1 MSGFATTPAGL
12 SALVR
17 DYALELG
24 FDLVGIGP
32 ATGYGEENDLFG
44 EWIDRGYAGEMKY
57 LERGMPSRKEIGR
70 ILEGARSVVSCALNY
85 NTDNARSTEVGGND
99 RGWISRY
106 AWGDDYHD
114 VMDAMLGELA
124 RYIKDVSPKDSA
136 ARTYV
141 DTGPVLEKAHAGR
154 SGVGWL
160 GKNTCL
166 INQRAG
172 SWLFLGEVITDAELE
187 FDAPAADR
195 CGTCTRCIDA
205 CPTGAI
211 VEPYVLDATKCVS
224 YLTIELKGKIPRE
237 LREGVENN
245 VFGCDVCQDV
255 CPWNRDALF
264 TRKENFLPRRGLLA
278 PELGRLMEIS
288 AEDFSGVFRKS
299 PVKRAKRRGFM
310 RNVLV
315 AVGNSGNKKYI
326 EYVRALLGDE
336 EPLVRAHAVWA
347 LWKLG
352 GRECLS
358 ELSELL
364 ETETDPGVAEEI
376 RLAVDGA
383 ARDAEDGF
391 S

>member
-1 MSGFATTPAGL
+1 MRSGSVNTPAGL

-17 DYALELG
+17 DYALGLG

-32 ATGYGEENDLFG
+32 ATGYGKENDLFG
-44 EWIDRGYAGEMKY
+44 RWIDRGYAGEMKY
-57 LERGMPSRKEIGR
+57 LERGLPSRKEIGR

-85 NTDNARSTEVGGND
+85 NTENPRSTEVGGD
-99 RGWISRY
+99 GRGWISRY

-114 VMDAMLGELA
+114 VMDGMLGELA
-124 RYIKDVSPKDSA
+124 RYIRDVSPKDAA

-172 SWLFLGEVITDAELE
+172 SWLFLGEVITDVELE

-205 CPTGAI
+205 CPTEAI
-211 VEPYVLDATKCVS
+211 VEPYVLDARKCVS
-224 YLTIELKGKIPRE
+224 YLTIELKGKIPHE
-237 LREGVENN
+237 LRDGVENN

-264 TRKENFLPRRGLLA
+264 TMKENFLPRRGLVA
-278 PELGRLMEIS
+278 PEFDRLMELS
-288 AEDFSGVFRKS
+288 AEDFAEVFRKS

-315 AVGNSGNKKYI
+315 AVGNSENKEYI
-326 EYVRALLGDE
+326 EYVRGLLGDD

-347 LWKLG
+347 LRKLE
-352 GRECLS
+352 GRRCLS
-358 ELSELL
+358 ELAELL
-364 ETETDPGVAEEI
+364 ETETDPGVMEEI
-376 RLAVDGA
+376 RFAMDGA
-383 ARDAEDGF
+383 RD
-391 S
+391 

>member
-1 MSGFATTPAGL
+1 MSGSVLTPAEL

-17 DYALELG
+17 NYALGLG

-32 ATGYGEENDLFG
+32 AAGFGEESELF
-44 EWIDRGYAGEMKY
+44 EKWIDRGYAGEMKY
-57 LERGMPSRKEIGR
+57 LERGLPSRKEIGR
-70 ILEGARSVVSCALNY
+70 ILEGARSIVSCALNY
-85 NTDNARSTEVGGND
+85 NTENPRSTEVRGDG

-124 RYIKDVSPKDSA
+124 RYVKDVSPKDAA

-195 CGTCTRCIDA
+195 CGACTRCIDA
-205 CPTGAI
+205 CPTEAI
-211 VEPYVLDATKCVS
+211 VEPYVLDARKCVS
-224 YLTIELKGKIPRE
+224 YLTIELKGNIPRE

-264 TRKENFLPRRGLLA
+264 TPKESFLPRRGLVA
-278 PELGRLMEIS
+278 PELGRLMELS
-288 AEDFSGVFRKS
+288 REDFSEVFRKS
-299 PVKRAKRRGFM
+299 PVKRAKRRGFV

-315 AVGNSGNKKYI
+315 AVGNSGNRKYI

-347 LWKLG
+347 LWKLE
-352 GRECLS
+352 GRECLG
-358 ELSELL
+358 ELAELL
-364 ETETDPGVAEEI
+364 ETETDSGVAEEI
-376 RLAVDGA
+376 RLAMDGA
-383 ARDAEDGF
+383 QD
-391 S
+391 

>member
-1 MSGFATTPAGL
+1 MSGPANTPAEL
-12 SALVR
+12 STLVR

-32 ATGYGEENDLFG
+32 AAGFGEENELF
-44 EWIDRGYAGEMKY
+44 EKWIDRGYAGEMKY
-57 LERGMPSRKEIGR
+57 LERGLPSRKETGR
-70 ILEGARSVVSCALNY
+70 VLEGARSIVSCALNY
-85 NTDNARSTEVGGND
+85 NTENPRSTEIGGDD

-114 VMDAMLGELA
+114 VMGAMLDELA
-124 RYIKDVSPKDSA
+124 RYVKDVSPKDAA

-172 SWLFLGEVITDAELE
+172 SWLFLGEVITDVELE

-211 VEPYVLDATKCVS
+211 VEPYVLDARKCVS
-224 YLTIELKGKIPRE
+224 YLTIELKGNIPPE

-264 TRKENFLPRRGLLA
+264 TSKENFLPRRGLVA
-278 PELGRLMEIS
+278 PELGSLMELS
-288 AEDFSGVFRKS
+288 PEDFSEVFRKS
-299 PVKRAKRRGFM
+299 PVKRAKRRGFV

-326 EYVRALLGDE
+326 ECVRALLKDE

-347 LWKLG
+347 LRKLE
-352 GRECLS
+352 GRECLC
-358 ELSELL
+358 ELAELL
-364 ETETDPGVAEEI
+364 ETETDSGVVEEI
-376 RLAVDGA
+376 RFAMDGA
-383 ARDAEDGF
+383 GD
-391 S
+391 